1 MLRVRTVLSTQNYR
15 ARETRVPKLA
25 MRSLPARRNREPMKT
40 RTAPRQT
47 RKFFRHLGR
56 NPHLLEKLSQ
66 QFLRRHPAEIQQHPA
81 SSAPLTFVALPS
93 A

>member
-1 MLRVRTVLSTQNYR
+1 MLRVRAVLSTQNYR
-15 ARETRVPKLA
+15 AHKTRVPKLA
-25 MRSLPARRNREPMKT
+25 MRSFPARRDRDPMKA
-40 RTAPRQT
+40 APRQT

-81 SSAPLTFVALPS
+81 SSAPLTFVALPW